1 MELSSSTEVVP
12 APLSPA
18 VSSRAPLGM
27 VLQPVLEPSSEP
39 LPLEDLILWQA
50 FMEMN
55 YQAPTTFHTFCVLH
69 LHFLLPLH
77 SIPPQWPPRHM
88 QALPT
93 GHAILWPYAPGS
105 TSIPHI
111 GHTLASLSLL
121 RQVPQLRRPSFPIS
135 ASWYTSYPS
144 GLPRSPPYSLLR
156 APGSHNQPVT
166 LRCVHSILYPSL
178 CIKVSYSQFPSPA
191 TLGTTSS

>member
-1 MELSSSTEVVP
+1 MP
-12 APLSPA
+12 
-18 VSSRAPLGM
+18 SRAPLGM
-27 VLQPVLEPSSEP
+27 VLQPLLEPSSEL

-50 FMEMN
+50 FTEMN
-55 YQAPTTFHTFCVLH
+55 YQAPTSFHTSCVLH
-69 LHFLLPLH
+69 LHFLLLLR
-77 SIPPQWPPRHM
+77 SIPPQWPPHHM

-93 GHAILWPYAPGS
+93 GHVILWPYTPGS
-105 TSIPHI
+105 TSIPHT

-121 RQVPQLRRPSFPIS
+121 RQVPQPRRPSFPIS

-144 GLPRSPPYSLLR
+144 GLPRSPPYSLPR
-156 APGSHNQPVT
+156 APRSHNQPLT
-166 LRCVHSILYPSL
+166 LWCVHSILYPSL

>member
-1 MELSSSTEVVP
+1 MAGIHGDELPGSHHFSYFLCAPPALPPS
-12 APLSPA
+12 APLHPSPVATTSHASPTHRPCYPLA
-18 VSSRAPLGM
+18 VSSR
-27 VLQPVLEPSSEP
+27 QHE
-39 LPLEDLILWQA
+39 
-50 FMEMN
+50 
-55 YQAPTTFHTFCVLH
+55 H
-69 LHFLLPLH
+69 
-77 SIPPQWPPRHM
+77 
-88 QALPT
+88 
-93 GHAILWPYAPGS
+93 
-105 TSIPHI
+105 PHI
-111 GHTLASLSLL
+111 GHTLASLNLL
-121 RQVPQLRRPSFPIS
+121 RQVSQLRRPSFPIS